1 VEFFQVRNWPKFQHY
16 SKRNPPWIKLYTS
29 LLDDFEFLALS
40 ESSRLLAMN
49 ILMLAA
55 KTDNK
60 MPKSPEWLKVRF
72 ALAGADLQPLYDYGL
87 IGNHDASKAML
98 EQGDRAEQKERKKE
112 GLKPLHP
119 EAEKARARYLAG
131 VPR

>member
-29 LLDDFEFLALS
+29 LLDDVEFLGLS
-40 ESSRLLAMN
+40 ESTRLLAMN
-49 ILMLAA
+49 ILMFAG

-60 MPKSPEWLKVRF
+60 LPKNPEWLQVRF
-72 ALAGADLQPLYDYGL
+72 AMQECDLQPLYDFGL
-87 IGNHDASKAML
+87 IENHDASKAML
-98 EQGDRAEQKERKKE
+98 ASAEQSRADRKTE
-112 GLKPLHP
+112 GPKGLHP
-119 EAEKARARYLAG
+119 EAEKSKARFLQG

>member
-60 MPKSPEWLKVRF
+60 LPKSPEWLQVRF
-72 ALAGADLQPLYDYGL
+72 AMQECDLQPLYDYGL
-87 IGNHDASKAML
+87 IENHDASKAML
-98 EQGDRAEQKERKKE
+98 ASAEQSRADKKTE
-112 GLKPLHP
+112 GVKPLHP
-119 EAEKARARYLAG
+119 EAERARAAYLQG
-131 VPR
+131 VK